1 MYVPNKISK
10 SKLVWNILL
19 SGSLLVYGT
28 VGIYLDDMLIFGKGR
43 DTHFHAET
51 AWLIYVAMIFA
62 SLNMLS
68 VVADHYDQ
76 RNNELKYIRFAKM
89 TQIIGLF
96 FFALA
101 LVLDFFIF
109 KTGTRV

>member
-1 MYVPNKISK
+1 M
-10 SKLVWNILL
+10 LV
-19 SGSLLVYGT
+19 
-28 VGIYLDDMLIFGKGR
+28 FGKGR
-43 DTHFHAET
+43 DTHFHGET

-76 RNNELKYIRFAKM
+76 RNNELNYSRFAKI
-89 TQIIGLF
+89 TQILGLL

-101 LVLDFFIF
+101 LVLDIFIF
-109 KTGTRV
+109 KTGTRA